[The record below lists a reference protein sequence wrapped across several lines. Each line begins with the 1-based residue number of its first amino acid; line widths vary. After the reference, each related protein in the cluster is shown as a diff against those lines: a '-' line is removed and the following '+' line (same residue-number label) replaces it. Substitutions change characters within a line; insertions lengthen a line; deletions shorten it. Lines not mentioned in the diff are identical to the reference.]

1 LVTGYN
7 APGCNFGTDVDSF
20 QQATNPMSISLGNT
34 FNSVAGGFESN
45 SANRSSVRS
54 QQIGLIGGTYN
65 QISIDP
71 GTGTFVTV
79 NSGGTIVVGSTTV
92 TVVVQPCATV
102 TSW

>member
-1 LVTGYN
+1 MV
-7 APGCNFGTDVDSF
+7 
-20 QQATNPMSISLGNT
+20 
-34 FNSVAGGFESN
+34 GG
-45 SANRSSVRS
+45 A
-54 QQIGLIGGTYN
+54 YN

-92 TVVVQPCATV
+92 TITVQPCSTV